1 LLMMYSSAEYQYT
14 STGTLVTSAS
24 IADDEKQI
32 SDTVAKLATFRFSDD
47 PVSERTLLIFENS
60 IAPLN
65 DHKK

>member
-32 SDTVAKLATFRFSDD
+32 SDTVAKLATCREASIDIENYR
-47 PVSERTLLIFENS
+47 SEI
-60 IAPLN
+60 IYP
-65 DHKK
+65 